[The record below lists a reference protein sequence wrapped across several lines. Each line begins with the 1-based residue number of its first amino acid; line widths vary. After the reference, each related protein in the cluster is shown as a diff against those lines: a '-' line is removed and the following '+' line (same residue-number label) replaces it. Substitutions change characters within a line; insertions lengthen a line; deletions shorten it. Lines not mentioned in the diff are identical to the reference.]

1 MKKFNKIFSL
11 CLVIVTFIC
20 SFVTIGVFANED
32 SLEIFVEDY
41 TVNAESNVIVLPTA
55 YVYDAEDVGLTAIA
69 TVSKNGKDYPVT
81 NGTFIADELGDYSVT
96 YSAVNS
102 NGDSEQKTITLT
114 VIDEL
119 APIVKTY
126 AKTLKLKVNTPCSLP
141 NFETRDFF
149 EVEQKAYIVK
159 DGNRE
164 VLEEEII
171 FADIFS
177 ATIEIVFTE
186 KRENGLSTTVT
197 YDLSVVNPGTIY
209 GFNDLG
215 ETGAP
220 YWVRAQAGQY
230 TDPEKY
236 QVPTLT
242 MNEDA
247 NFVHDID
254 GKSFKVEIQGK
265 EGMSNSNSWPR
276 IDTSDISLPNLSEYE
291 YLVAWIYNDS
301 PDYKNI
307 TVHIQLNGSNSYDAN
322 VVCKRGEWTKL
333 KISIKQLTSETGSSL
348 VKKIAFWVSGF
359 EDGSIIYYVDD
370 LYLE

>member
-1 MKKFNKIFSL
+1 MMDERLLRFFKLVNFNDI
-11 CLVIVTFIC
+11 ITF
-20 SFVTIGVFANED
+20 ED
-32 SLEIFVEDY
+32 
-41 TVNAESNVIVLPTA
+41 A
-55 YVYDAEDVGLTAIA
+55 
-69 TVSKNGKDYPVT
+69 
-81 NGTFIADELGDYSVT
+81 
-96 YSAVNS
+96 
-102 NGDSEQKTITLT
+102 
-114 VIDEL
+114 
-119 APIVKTY
+119 
-126 AKTLKLKVNTPCSLP
+126 TLKEMVVNRRENTWTLRINAKNIIPIKAMINLKKLCADGV
-141 NFETRDFF
+141 DD
-149 EVEQKAYIVK
+149 VK
-159 DGNRE
+159 KINIEMYYENINSDD

-359 EDGSIIYYVDD
+359 EDGSIVYYVDD

>member
-1 MKKFNKIFSL
+1 MKKFIKRFSL
-11 CLVIVTFIC
+11 CLLAITFVC
-20 SFVTIGVFANED
+20 SCATFGVFANED
-32 SLEIFVEDY
+32 SLDIFVEDY

-55 YVYDAEDVGLTAIA
+55 YVYDTEDVGLTATA
-69 TVSKNGKDYPVT
+69 SVERNGKNYPVT
-81 NGTFIADELGDYSVT
+81 NGAFIADELGDYIVT
-96 YSAVNS
+96 YTAVNS
-102 NGDSEQKTITLT
+102 RGDSEQKNITLT

-126 AKTLKLKVNTPCSLP
+126 SNTLKLKVNKPASLP
-141 NFETRDFF
+141 KFEAYDFY
-149 EVEQKAYIVK
+149 EVEQKAYVVK
-159 DGNRE
+159 GDERKL
-164 VLEEEII
+164 LEEEII

-186 KRENGLSTTVT
+186 KRENGLSTTIT
-197 YDLSVVNPGTIY
+197 YDLSVVNPGTLY
-209 GFNDLG
+209 GFNNLG

-242 MNEDA
+242 MNENE

-265 EGMSNSNSWPR
+265 AGMSNSNSWPR

-359 EDGSIIYYVDD
+359 ENGSIVYYVDD